1 MVNDKIAVA
10 MSGGIDSSIAAF
22 LLKQE
27 RYDVFGIH
35 LKLQRESSGLTRLKN
50 IGHKLD
56 IPLHELDVSK
66 QFHESVVRYFCD
78 EYASGRTPNPCII
91 CNSQIKFGLLFK
103 EALKM
108 GAKYFATGHYAR
120 ILRST
125 DGYYLCKGIDSIKD
139 QSYFLYTLGQK
150 QLQRLSLPLGSYY
163 KDAVRKL
170 ARELQLSPLIRNES
184 QDICF
189 IPNNDYR
196 SFITQY
202 ITLKTGMITDT
213 KGKVIGKHNGLSLF
227 TVGQRRG
234 LGISVNEPY
243 YVIDLDPS
251 QNRIVVGPYETLLKK
266 KVLVRRLNWVSGKTP
281 KNPTKATAKIR
292 YRSPEA
298 IVSLHPNN
306 TSLIANFDQP
316 QWAITP
322 GQSIVFYDGDIILG
336 GGIIDASEN

>member
-1 MVNDKIAVA
+1 MVNDKVAVA

-22 LLKQE
+22 LLKQAG
-27 RYDVFGIH
+27 YDVFGIY
-35 LKLQRESSGLTRLKN
+35 LKLQPESSGLTRLEN

-56 IPLHELDVSK
+56 IPLHELDATK
-66 QFHESVVRYFCD
+66 QFHKSVIRYFCD

-103 EALKM
+103 EALEM

-120 ILRST
+120 VIRST
-125 DGYYLCKGIDSIKD
+125 DSLYLCKGIDPTKD
-139 QSYFLYTLGQK
+139 QSYFLYTLGQR
-150 QLQRLSLPLGSYY
+150 QLQKLLLPLGSYY
-163 KDAVRKL
+163 KDTVRKL
-170 ARELQLSPLIRNES
+170 AQELQLISFTRDES

-213 KGKVIGKHNGLSLF
+213 TGKVLGKHNGLALF
-227 TVGQRRG
+227 TIGQRQG
-234 LGISVNEPY
+234 LGISANEPY
-243 YVIDLDPS
+243 YVNDLDPS
-251 QNRIVVGPYETLLKK
+251 QNRIIVGSYDTLLKK
-266 KVLVRRLNWVSGKTP
+266 KVLVRRLNWVSGSTP
-281 KNPTKATAKIR
+281 KNPTKVVAKIR
-292 YRSPEA
+292 YRSSEA
-298 IVSLHPNN
+298 IVSLDYKD
-306 TSLIANFDQP
+306 TSLMANFDQP

-336 GGIIDASEN
+336 GGIIEASEN